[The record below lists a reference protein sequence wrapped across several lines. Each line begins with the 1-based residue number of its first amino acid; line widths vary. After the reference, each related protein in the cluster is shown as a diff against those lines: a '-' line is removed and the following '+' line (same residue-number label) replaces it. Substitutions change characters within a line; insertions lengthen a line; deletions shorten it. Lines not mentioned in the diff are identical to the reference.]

1 MIDAKTAMTQA
12 PWTVN
17 TYLDKV
23 VEHLIDSTVSGE
35 DREYKTYVE
44 LYKQVL
50 TDHSDLVSSLVES
63 CVKDFSVVFACAIGA
78 GSEDDSI

>member
-1 MIDAKTAMTQA
+1 MIDAKTAMDQA

-23 VEHLIDSTVSGE
+23 VEHLIDCTVSLE
-35 DREYKTYVE
+35 DREAKTYVE

-50 TDHSDLVSSLVES
+50 RDHSDLVATLVAS
-63 CVKDFSVVFACAIGA
+63 CVKDFSVAIGA
-78 GSEDDSI
+78 GTE

>member
-17 TYLDKV
+17 TYLDKA
-23 VEHLIDSTVSGE
+23 VEHLIDCTVSDV
-35 DREYKTYVE
+35 DRESKTYVE

-50 TDHSDLVSSLVES
+50 TDHSDLVSALVAS
-63 CVKDFSVVFACAIGA
+63 CVKDFSVAVSA
-78 GSEDDSI
+78 GKE

>member
-1 MIDAKTAMTQA
+1 MIDAKTAMDQA

-23 VEHLIDSTVSGE
+23 VEHLIDYTVSLE
-35 DREYKTYVE
+35 DRGAKTHEE

-50 TDHSDLVSSLVES
+50 TDHSDLVSSLVAS
-63 CVKDFSVVFACAIGA
+63 CVKDFSVAIGA
-78 GSEDDSI
+78 GTE

>member
-1 MIDAKTAMTQA
+1 MIDAKTAMDQA

-23 VEHLIDSTVSGE
+23 VEHLIDYTVSRE
-35 DREYKTYVE
+35 DRGAKTYEE

-50 TDHSDLVSSLVES
+50 TDHSDLVSALVAS
-63 CVKDFSVVFACAIGA
+63 CVKDFSVAIGA
-78 GSEDDSI
+78 GTE

>member
-1 MIDAKTAMTQA
+1 MIDAKTAMDQA

-23 VEHLIDSTVSGE
+23 VEHLIDYTVSLE
-35 DREYKTYVE
+35 DRGAKTHEE

-50 TDHSDLVSSLVES
+50 TDHPDLVSSLVAS
-63 CVKDFSVVFACAIGA
+63 CVKDFSVAIGA
-78 GSEDDSI
+78 GTE